1 MSNTTRRNHRSSF
14 RGGVVHW
21 EEWLPKG
28 NNEGADRAD
37 RRPIVLL
44 HGLADTCRTWNHL
57 APVLGRD
64 RRVYALDLPG
74 HGDSSR
80 YDSSYDVHWYGELI
94 AEWIRS
100 LDIPDF
106 DLMGH
111 SLGGGIA
118 MRVLMEKPARVH
130 RLVLV
135 AAGGLGLEVAMPLRL
150 AATTGLLDRVVPE
163 LMGMGTHAGV
173 RVLGGNFNA
182 DERRH
187 LAEVNARPGTARTLS
202 RTLRGALDM
211 KGQRE
216 HMMDYAQ
223 HMGDLPPIAV
233 YWGDEDPVLPV
244 RHAER
249 LHHYIDGVIVRR
261 YPNVGHYPHRE
272 AVPEMLPDLLW
283 FLDEPQRIP
292 KLRHKVKAPRAAA
305 EQGFSLWRMFAEA
318 KS

>member
-21 EEWLPKG
+21 EEWAPR
-28 NNEGADRAD
+28 GAREHTN
-37 RRPIVLL
+37 RRPVVLL
-44 HGLADTCRTWNHL
+44 HGLADTCRTWNHI
-57 APVLGRD
+57 APILGRD

-94 AEWIRS
+94 AEWIRT
-100 LDIPDF
+100 LEIPDF

-118 MRVLMEKPARVH
+118 MRVLLEKPARVH

-150 AATTGLLDRVVPE
+150 AAKTGLLDMVAPA
-163 LMGMGTHAGV
+163 LMGVGTHAGA
-173 RVLGGNFNA
+173 RVLGGNFNP

-216 HMMDYAQ
+216 HMMDYA
-223 HMGDLPPIAV
+223 HRMGELPPIAV
-233 YWGDEDPVLPV
+233 YWGNDDPVLPV
-244 RHAER
+244 RHAELVDR
-249 LHHYIDGVIVRR
+249 YVEGAIVRR

-272 AVPEMLPDLLW
+272 AVPEMLPDLLR
-283 FLDEPQRIP
+283 FLDEPQKTPRF
-292 KLRHKVKAPRAAA
+292 RHKAKAPRAPD
-305 EQGFSLWRMFAEA
+305 EKGFSFWRIFAEA
-318 KS
+318 KP

>member
-1 MSNTTRRNHRSSF
+1 MSNTTRRSHRSSF

-21 EEWLPKG
+21 EEWGPRGVREQTDK
-28 NNEGADRAD
+28 
-37 RRPIVLL
+37 RPVILL
-44 HGLADTCRTWNHL
+44 HGLADTCRTWNHIT
-57 APVLGRD
+57 PVLARD
-64 RRVYALDLPG
+64 RRVYAIDLPG

-80 YDSSYDVHWYGELI
+80 YESSYDVHWYGELV

-118 MRVLMEKPARVH
+118 MRVLLEKPAQVH

-150 AATTGLLDRVVPE
+150 AAMTGLLDRVVPS

-187 LAEVNARPGTARTLS
+187 LADVNARPGTARTLS

-216 HMMDYAQ
+216 HMMDYA
-223 HMGDLPPIAV
+223 HRMGELPPIAV
-233 YWGDEDPVLPV
+233 YWGDDDPVLPV

-249 LHHYIDGVIVRR
+249 LHHYIEGALVRR
-261 YPNVGHYPHRE
+261 FPNVGHYPHRE
-272 AVPEMLPDLLW
+272 AVPELLPDLFK
-283 FLDEPQRIP
+283 FLDEPQQTPRF
-292 KLRHKVKAPRAAA
+292 RHKAKAPRAP
-305 EQGFSLWRMFAEA
+305 EESVFSFWRKFADA

>member
-1 MSNTTRRNHRSSF
+1 MSHSTRSSHRCSF

-21 EEWLPKG
+21 EEWFPR
-28 NNEGADRAD
+28 EGREDPQK
-37 RRPIVLL
+37 RPAILL
-44 HGLADTCRTWNHL
+44 HGLADTCRTWNHI
-57 APVLGRD
+57 APVLARD

-80 YDSSYDVHWYGELI
+80 YDSTYDVHWYGELV

-106 DLMGH
+106 DLIGH

-118 MRVLMEKPARVH
+118 MRVLLEQPARAH

-150 AATTGLLDRVVPE
+150 AATTGLLGIAAPL
-163 LMGMGTHAGV
+163 LMGMGTQAGM

-187 LAEVNARPGTARTLS
+187 LAEVNARPGTGRTLARTLKS
-202 RTLRGALDM
+202 AVDM
-211 KGQRE
+211 QGQRE
-216 HMMDYAQ
+216 HMLDYA
-223 HMGDLPPIAV
+223 HRMKELPPITI
-233 YWGDEDPVLPV
+233 YWGDRDPVLPV
-244 RHAER
+244 RHAE
-249 LHHYIDGVIVRR
+249 LVHDYIEGAIVRR
-261 YPNVGHYPHRE
+261 FPNVGHYPHRE
-272 AVPEMLPDLLW
+272 AVPELLPDLMK
-283 FLDEPQRIP
+283 FLDEPQKTPRF
-292 KLRHKVKAPRAAA
+292 RYQAKAPRAQD
-305 EQGFSLWRMFAEA
+305 ESTLSMLRRMATV

>member
-1 MSNTTRRNHRSSF
+1 MPNATRRNHRSSF

-21 EEWLPKG
+21 EEWIPKG
-28 NNEGADRAD
+28 GREHPD

-44 HGLADTCRTWNHL
+44 HGLADTCRTWNHI

-80 YDSSYDVHWYGELI
+80 YDSDYDVHWYGELI
-94 AEWIRS
+94 SEWIRS
-100 LDIPDF
+100 LDLTDF

-118 MRVLMEKPARVH
+118 MRVLLEKPAKIH
-130 RLVLV
+130 RLALV

-150 AATTGLLDRVVPE
+150 AATTGLLDKVVPE

-173 RVLGGNFNA
+173 RVLGGNFN
-182 DERRH
+182 DEERRH
-187 LAEVNARPGTARTLS
+187 LAEVNARPGTARTLY
-202 RTLRGALDM
+202 RTLRGAVDL

-216 HMMDYAQ
+216 HMMDYASRL
-223 HMGDLPPIAV
+223 GDLPPIAV
-233 YWGDEDPVLPV
+233 YWGNDDPVLPV

-249 LHHYIDGVIVRR
+249 VHHYIEGALVRR

-272 AVPEMLPDLLW
+272 AVAEMLPDLIK
-283 FLDEPQRIP
+283 FLDEPQQTPRF
-292 KLRHKVKAPRAAA
+292 RHKAKAPRAKDAK
-305 EQGFSLWRMFAEA
+305 GLSFWRILAEA
-318 KS
+318 KP

>member
-1 MSNTTRRNHRSSF
+1 MSNTTRHNHRSSF
-14 RGGVVHW
+14 RGGVLHW
-21 EEWLPKG
+21 EEWAPR
-28 NNEGADRAD
+28 GAQEHPD
-37 RRPIVLL
+37 RRPVVLL
-44 HGLADTCRTWNHL
+44 HGLADTCRTWNHISPIL
-57 APVLGRD
+57 ARD
-64 RRVYALDLPG
+64 RRVYAIDLPG

-80 YDSSYDVHWYGELI
+80 YESSYDVHWYGELV

-106 DLMGH
+106 DLIGH

-118 MRVLMEKPARVH
+118 MRVLLEKPACVH

-150 AATTGLLDRVVPE
+150 AAMTGLLDRVIPE

-187 LAEVNARPGTARTLS
+187 LAEVNSRPGTGRTLS

-216 HMMDYAQ
+216 HMMDYA
-223 HMGDLPPIAV
+223 HRMGELPPIAV
-233 YWGDEDPVLPV
+233 YWGNNDRVLPV
-244 RHAER
+244 VHAER
-249 LHHYIDGVIVRR
+249 LDNYIEGAVVRR

-272 AVPEMLPDLLW
+272 AVPEMLPDLFK
-283 FLDEPQRIP
+283 FLDEPQQTPRF
-292 KLRHKVKAPRAAA
+292 RHKAKAPRAP
-305 EQGFSLWRMFAEA
+305 EETRFSFWRKFAEA
-318 KS
+318 K